1 MIFDFLT
8 RLPLPDYRAALTAGV
23 LLGTALALWTGHR
36 NGLPVMVVVDGV
48 LAAAVGGLLL
58 GRLGYVAAHL
68 PYFRE
73 HPTAA
78 LALWQGGFSAP
89 GVVVGGAV
97 GAGVMAR
104 LRKLPPG
111 LLWGTLAPGAAVVLI
126 AAYLGCLRAGCACGR
141 ETWPG
146 DGPLWALSAELPD
159 LYGLR
164 APRVAVPVLGMGWGA
179 LMLVLTL
186 WMVRGGRTTASG
198 ATTPGVTAR
207 GATARATPRSPR
219 PRRASARGGFSPRGV
234 APTGPIW
241 LALYGLGEF
250 ALGFLRGD
258 APPLIGGLSALQ
270 WAGLGILGAGIALTI
285 DHRRRTTDH
294 GRQTTDH
301 YH

>member
-1 MIFDFLT
+1 MMALGFLT

-23 LLGTALALWTGHR
+23 LLGTALALWAGRR
-36 NGLPVMVVVDGV
+36 NGLPVMVVMDGV

-68 PYFRE
+68 LYFRE
-73 HPTAA
+73 HPLAA
-78 LALWQGGFSAP
+78 PAFWQGGLSAP

-111 LLWGTLAPGAAVVLI
+111 LLWGALAPGAAVVLI

-146 DGPLWALSAELPD
+146 DGPLWAISAELPD

-164 APRVAVPVLGMGWGA
+164 APRVAVPVLGMGLGA

-186 WMVRGGRTTASG
+186 WMARGGRATA
-198 ATTPGVTAR
+198 PGVTTR
-207 GATARATPRSPR
+207 VTQT
-219 PRRASARGGFSPRGV
+219 
-234 APTGPIW
+234 W

-250 ALGFLRGD
+250 ALGFLRG
-258 APPLIGGLSALQ
+258 PLIGGLSALQ
-270 WAGLGILGAGIALTI
+270 WAGLGILGTAIALGI
-285 DHRRRTTDH
+285 LTTN
-294 GRQTTDH
+294 R
-301 YH
+301 